1 MPSIQAHHISLRPCH
16 LNFHSFQIGHH
27 TRSLVTIKHDKN
39 ILIIVNPLTLA
50 AVAFP
55 INQNDWMPA
64 KFLFFLSRT
73 PRRRSLPMMFWG
85 VKLQTLNFVFFSLS
99 LSLVIPVGHWY
110 FVWDWYRVEVHY
122 WKTCYYLSLIM
133 RRKNITI
140 FKGGLGSFCWNWIQ
154 AMKKPET
161 YFFCKCN
168 HPPCLHLAV
177 YLFLLNFIHP

>member
-1 MPSIQAHHISLRPCH
+1 MDIKKKLFLPSIQAHHISLRPCH

-27 TRSLVTIKHDKN
+27 SRSLVTIKHDKN

-99 LSLVIPVGHWY
+99 LACHSCRSLVFCHEIDIALKFIIEKLVT
-110 FVWDWYRVEVHY
+110 
-122 WKTCYYLSLIM
+122 TCL
-133 RRKNITI
+133 
-140 FKGGLGSFCWNWIQ
+140 
-154 AMKKPET
+154 
-161 YFFCKCN
+161 
-168 HPPCLHLAV
+168 
-177 YLFLLNFIHP
+177 